1 MSNESDLPVVI
12 ALGNRYR
19 GDDGVA
25 HTVVETLVQRQAPC
39 RVIAN
44 QDDSM
49 ALLNAWGST
58 RMAIIVDAA
67 ELRSQPGTIHRLD
80 LNAQPMPHDLARC
93 SSHGLGLAE
102 ALELGKVLDQLPQT
116 LVIYAIEALQF
127 NAGTS
132 LTPQVLTAA
141 LEVADLIQQELDTSC
156 STATDKTGKAHA

>member
-1 MSNESDLPVVI
+1 MSIDTELPVVI

-25 HTVVETLVQRQAPC
+25 HTVVESLIERQAPC
-39 RVIAN
+39 RVVAN

-58 RMAIIVDAA
+58 GMAIIVDAA
-67 ELRSQPGTIHRLD
+67 ELRTQPGTIHRLD
-80 LNAQPMPHDLARC
+80 LNTQPMPHDLARC

-116 LVIYAIEALQF
+116 LVIYAIEAVQF
-127 NAGTS
+127 NAGTNM
-132 LTPQVLTAA
+132 TPKVLTAA
-141 LEVADLIQQELDTSC
+141 YAVADLIQHELEASSNVADEETEIN
-156 STATDKTGKAHA
+156 HA